1 MKKTQAKNFNA
12 THCSPLLAPSQ
23 TTPSNHTFFLT
34 NFVGGVRGG
43 ADYFG
48 ALFQMRVMHAA
59 IWLAVLLIVFLAWA
73 GKLPRKCT
81 TNCVVILDL
90 DIVGAGLITVL
101 LLSHC
106 QPPCWTERAAGL
118 LTAGKGHHHYAKTL
132 LYACVYYVYMYHN
145 PIDHNMFYRNMV
157 HIHMRITKFLHSA
170 WPSVPDLASVIQ
182 ACYTQCIPGHHS
194 LLTKPLSLVAVKV
207 LSKDHATHDKS

>member
-1 MKKTQAKNFNA
+1 MWWPRF
-12 THCSPLLAPSQ
+12 HWS
-23 TTPSNHTFFLT
+23 
-34 NFVGGVRGG
+34 
-43 ADYFG
+43 
-48 ALFQMRVMHAA
+48 
-59 IWLAVLLIVFLAWA
+59 FLAM
-73 GKLPRKCT
+73 
-81 TNCVVILDL
+81 
-90 DIVGAGLITVL
+90 
-101 LLSHC
+101 

-207 LSKDHATHDKS
+207 LSKDHATHDKSSRWHWLHETCMANFFIRGVLFFAVNLEVSQV